1 MRRLT
6 AAQKRHNKAL
16 YKRIRSLWERT
27 DMSSTYKDYKK
38 QLLGEAA
45 GSDLPTKDFL
55 KKKSKEITEEKI
67 IRRAWE
73 KSSKKIT
80 YDAFRGRVI
89 NYSEGTGKDIREAA
103 RHESETDSF
112 KDQNQRG
119 REHLLKSLKE
129 DFRDTYDDLR
139 QRIGFMDKGEH
150 LADRLEWDQ
159 EKQMYKFRDRFGVD
173 H

>member
-6 AAQKRHNKAL
+6 AAQRRHNKAL

-38 QLLGEAA
+38 KLMSEAS
-45 GSDLPTKDFL
+45 GMPTKDFL
-55 KKKSKEITEEKI
+55 KKKSREITEEKM

-73 KSSKKIT
+73 KSSKAIS
-80 YDAFRGRVI
+80 YDAFKARVL
-89 NYSEGTGKDIREAA
+89 NYSEGTGKDIRESA
-103 RHESETDSF
+103 RHESETDNF
-112 KDQNQRG
+112 KDQDQRG

-159 EKQMYKFRDRFGVD
+159 ERQMYKFKDRNGAY